1 MELSFDIMKQ
11 FMKNAPVNIFLRIL
25 SVNISL
31 HLRFVV
37 LFTLMKMEG
46 LQEKQILKSSLFQ
59 SLEGFIM
66 RMIKKFWQQEREAN
80 MLVRFQ

>member
-1 MELSFDIMKQ
+1 MELSFDLMKQ
-11 FMKNAPVNIFLRIL
+11 FMRNAPVNIFFKDTECKYLFASEIC
-25 SVNISL
+25 SL
-31 HLRFVV
+31 VYA
-37 LFTLMKMEG
+37 MKTEG

-80 MLVRFQ
+80 MSVRFR

>member
-11 FMKNAPVNIFLRIL
+11 FMKNAPANIFLRIL

-31 HLRFVV
+31 HLKFVA
-37 LFTLMKMEG
+37 LFTLMKTEG
-46 LQEKQILKSSLFQ
+46 LQEKQILKYSLFQ

-80 MLVRFQ
+80 MSVRFQ

>member
-31 HLRFVV
+31 HLKFVV